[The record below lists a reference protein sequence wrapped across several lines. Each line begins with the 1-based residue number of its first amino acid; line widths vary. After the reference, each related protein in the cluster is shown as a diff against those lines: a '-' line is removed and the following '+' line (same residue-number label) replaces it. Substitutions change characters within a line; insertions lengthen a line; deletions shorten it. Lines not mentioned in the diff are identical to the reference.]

1 MRTSPVG
8 EVICLFL
15 ILSLVCNHR
24 SAEIKCLQI
33 LRNHVLG
40 DRPVQ
45 VEYLSDPAKDF
56 AHCNSKCVNYENPN
70 LNIGLPVFSIH
81 GNHDDPSGLGG
92 HSCLDLVHEAGLV
105 NYFGKVNLQRYSM
118 KLVGLSFVGHRFKI
132 YKGEANFDEKR

>member
-1 MRTSPVG
+1 MRSFVFIGPYIVS
-8 EVICLFL
+8 LFY
-15 ILSLVCNHR
+15 NHR

-105 NYFGKVNLQRYSM
+105 NYFGKVNLQKYLM
-118 KLVGLSFVGHRFKI
+118 KLPMFINCRSQT
-132 YKGEANFDEKR
+132 

>member
-1 MRTSPVG
+1 MGGSWNSLLLI
-8 EVICLFL
+8 EVFF
-15 ILSLVCNHR
+15 R

-33 LRNHVLG
+33 LRTHVLG

-45 VEYLSDPAKDF
+45 VEYLSDPAVDF
-56 AHCNSKCVNYENPN
+56 AHCSSKCVNYENPN

-105 NYFGKVNLQRYSM
+105 NYFGKVSC
-118 KLVGLSFVGHRFKI
+118 LVMAFGCGLYHGLAGDRP
-132 YKGEANFDEKR
+132 